1 MNNPNLLLLGLVIT
15 QFLGKNRN
23 PNRKTLT
30 KQREYILWEA
40 DKEHPQPELSKWQG
54 GTCRD
59 SFSQTNLWAFF
70 PQPPNSQ
77 SLDKLQ
83 RAREW
88 PQNLHYWLNQK
99 HSEVFIKEEGTSF
112 CRRKVTKNVI
122 QLQRLEVSRVILWAF
137 AWGFFQAVYKGLGF
151 FKDKSES
158 IIGCA
163 SPQLL
168 LFSFFFL
175 PSSLQF
181 LTRRAEWHSPNT
193 FGIIHVSINQSFITL
208 AFTIH
213 FDCECVQEWEFMRW
227 LHEFWFWH
235 LFCGYVFYCCIM
247 KASKYKSQDSG
258 SRC

>member
-23 PNRKTLT
+23 ANRKTLT
-30 KQREYILWEA
+30 KQLEYILWEA
-40 DKEHPQPELSKWQG
+40 DKEHSQPELSKWHG

-77 SLDKLQ
+77 SPDKLQ

-112 CRRKVTKNVI
+112 CRRKVTKNGI

-137 AWGFFQAVYKGLGF
+137 AWGFFQAVYKG
-151 FKDKSES
+151 
-158 IIGCA
+158 
-163 SPQLL
+163 
-168 LFSFFFL
+168 FFL
-175 PSSLQF
+175 KK
-181 LTRRAEWHSPNT
+181 R
-193 FGIIHVSINQSFITL
+193 
-208 AFTIH
+208 
-213 FDCECVQEWEFMRW
+213 
-227 LHEFWFWH
+227 
-235 LFCGYVFYCCIM
+235 
-247 KASKYKSQDSG
+247 
-258 SRC
+258 